1 MAEGGDNLSSLEQPW
16 QRSAEEIRQD
26 IATKRDSISQTVDRL
41 GENLQRKLDWREQ
54 VAQHPYMALG
64 AAAAVGV
71 LISGAFKHRPTPRE
85 RMMDAVA
92 ETIEDFTDDVRHSVT
107 RLFLKSAGPSFL
119 RSAIAGV
126 LTKAVV
132 QAFKSTKSGSDT
144 RREQPDPAAE

>member
-1 MAEGGDNLSSLEQPW
+1 MVERNDLRSAEQPW

-26 IATKRDSISQTVDRL
+26 IAAKRDSISETVDRL
-41 GENLQRKLDWREQ
+41 GDHIQRKLDWREQ
-54 VAQHPYMALG
+54 VGQHPYMALG

-85 RMMDAVA
+85 RIMDALA

-107 RLFLKSAGPSFL
+107 RLFLRTAGPSFL

-144 RREQPDPAAE
+144 RGEQPDPAAE

>member
-1 MAEGGDNLSSLEQPW
+1 MAERNDLRSVEQPW

-26 IATKRDSISQTVDRL
+26 IAAKRDSISETVDRL
-41 GENLQRKLDWREQ
+41 GDHIQRKLDWREQ
-54 VAQHPYMALG
+54 VGQHPYMALG

-85 RMMDAVA
+85 RIMDALA

-107 RLFLKSAGPSFL
+107 SLFLRTAGPSFL

-132 QAFKSTKSGSDT
+132 QAFKSTRSGSDT
-144 RREQPDPAAE
+144 RGEQPDPAAE

>member
-1 MAEGGDNLSSLEQPW
+1 MAERNDLRSAEQPW

-26 IATKRDSISQTVDRL
+26 IAAKRDSISETVDRL
-41 GENLQRKLDWREQ
+41 GDHIQRKLDWREQ
-54 VAQHPYMALG
+54 VGQHPYMALG

-85 RMMDAVA
+85 RIMDALA

-144 RREQPDPAAE
+144 RRDQPDPAAE

>member
-1 MAEGGDNLSSLEQPW
+1 MAERNDLRSAEQPW

-26 IATKRDSISQTVDRL
+26 IAAKRDSISETVDRL
-41 GENLQRKLDWREQ
+41 GDHIQRKLDWREQ
-54 VAQHPYMALG
+54 VGQHPYMALG

-85 RMMDAVA
+85 RIMDALA

-107 RLFLKSAGPSFL
+107 RLFLRTAGPSFL

-144 RREQPDPAAE
+144 RGEQPDPAAE

>member
-1 MAEGGDNLSSLEQPW
+1 MAERNDLRSVEQPW

-26 IATKRDSISQTVDRL
+26 IAAKRDSISETVDRL
-41 GENLQRKLDWREQ
+41 GDHIQRKLDWREQ
-54 VAQHPYMALG
+54 VGQHPYMALG
-64 AAAAVGV
+64 VAAAVGV

-85 RMMDAVA
+85 RIMDALA

-107 RLFLKSAGPSFL
+107 SLFLRTAGPSFL

-132 QAFKSTKSGSDT
+132 QAFKSRSGSDT
-144 RREQPDPAAE
+144 RWEQPDPAAE